1 MKTAMVVSL
10 VALCLLAVMP
20 APVAAQAS
28 GPLCL
33 SIVEFDEVA
42 QFFALPTGGGQVIL
56 TGQSVTFGDAYTGSG
71 YVTGS
76 DFTFSV
82 ASGLLPG
89 LLEGVIS
96 LGTGQGFG
104 SATLVDTGDI
114 VLLTYSLFAPP
125 CAR

>member
-1 MKTAMVVSL
+1 MKTFVVSL
-10 VALCLLAVMP
+10 VALCLLAAMP
-20 APVAAQAS
+20 AQVAAQAS

-33 SIVEFDEVA
+33 FIVEFDEVA
-42 QFFALPTGGGQVIL
+42 QFFALPTGGGQLIL
-56 TGQSVTFGDAYTGSG
+56 TGESVTFGDAYTGSG

-104 SATLVDTGDI
+104 SATLVDAGKI
-114 VLLTYSLFAPP
+114 VPLTYSFFSPP
-125 CAR
+125 CTQ